1 MDKRNILFIGGDERQ
16 IFCAKMLYDCGYE
29 VSLFG
34 FEKYN
39 DIPPELII
47 FHNLKIAVILAD
59 VIILPTPLIYEG
71 ALFAPYSQETLKKED
86 VLQYITQEKIV
97 FGGKYDYASQQEFSA
112 KKIEY
117 HDFLGNEEVTLQNA
131 YLTAEGTVEKM
142 MAVSKE
148 ALFQKSVLIIG
159 FGRIAKCLLR
169 LLSAFKMNVSVAA
182 RKKSDLTIAKLLG
195 AKSKHISQLGN
206 LSGYDY
212 IINTVPA
219 KIIEKQ
225 TCEALKVPFIDL
237 ARKDKIKN
245 ENYII
250 FSSVPGKYAP
260 QSAGEI
266 CADFV
271 CEQLREG
278 KHE

>member
-16 IFCAKMLYDCGYE
+16 IYCAKKLYDCGYE

-34 FEKYN
+34 FEKYH
-39 DIPPELII
+39 DIPQELMI

-59 VIILPTPLIYEG
+59 VIILPTPFIYEES
-71 ALFAPYSQETLKKED
+71 LFAPFSQTKLKKEE
-86 VLQYITQEKIV
+86 VLQYITQEKII
-97 FGGKYDYASQQEFSA
+97 FGGKYDFATQQEFSA
-112 KKIEY
+112 KKIEF
-117 HDFLGNEEVTLQNA
+117 HDFLENEEVTLQNA

-169 LLSAFKMNVSVAA
+169 LLSAFKMNITVAA

-195 AKSKHISQLGN
+195 AKSKHIAQLSD
-206 LSGYDY
+206 LSGYDF

-219 KIIEKQ
+219 KILEKQ
-225 TCEALKVPFIDL
+225 VCEALEVPLIDL
-237 ARKDKIKN
+237 ACKN
-245 ENYII
+245 KYKNKNYMIY
-250 FSSVPGKYAP
+250 SSVPGKYAP

-271 CEQLREG
+271 CEQLGEG